1 MARGWE
7 SKQVEDQ
14 QAEAARQRE
23 LRERRALTPVQEA
36 ARQRR
41 ETLLLAAAST
51 RAALA
56 SCRMEN
62 HREMLRMQ
70 LDAIGRQI
78 AALDVGGGK

>member
-41 ETLLLAAAST
+41 ETLLLAAST